1 MDTSLKEIVIQF
13 TIRTDV
19 VVQRH
24 LTRLLAGKPPLPS
37 KCTMP
42 LRIVIVMTL
51 DHIPELEDKRVRILL
66 NEELLS
72 TLKVQRDC
80 IVAGR
85 VGLVP
90 ILDGLVRH
98 LPLRSSA
105 QQWVYRSLLGR
116 STLTSENER

>member
-1 MDTSLKEIVIQF
+1 
-13 TIRTDV
+13 
-19 VVQRH
+19 
-24 LTRLLAGKPPLPS
+24 
-37 KCTMP
+37 MP

-51 DHIPELEDKRVRILL
+51 NHIPELKDRRVRILL

-72 TLKVQRDC
+72 SLKVQRDC

-85 VGLVP
+85 VGHVP

-98 LPLRSSA
+98 LPLRSSP
-105 QQWVYRSLLGR
+105 QQWVDRSLLGR

>member
-1 MDTSLKEIVIQF
+1 
-13 TIRTDV
+13 
-19 VVQRH
+19 
-24 LTRLLAGKPPLPS
+24 
-37 KCTMP
+37 MP

-51 DHIPELEDKRVRILL
+51 NHIPELEYRRIRILL

-85 VGLVP
+85 VRLVP
-90 ILDGLVRH
+90 ILDGLVCH
-98 LPLRSSA
+98 LPLRSSP
-105 QQWVYRSLLGR
+105 QQWVDRSLLGR